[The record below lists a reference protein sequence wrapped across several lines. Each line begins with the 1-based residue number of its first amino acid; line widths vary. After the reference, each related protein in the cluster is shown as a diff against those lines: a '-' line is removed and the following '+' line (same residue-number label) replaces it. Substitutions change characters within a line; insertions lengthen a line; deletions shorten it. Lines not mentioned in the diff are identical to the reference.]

1 VKVTVQHLNDEMHQ
15 WLLDQPRA
23 VLTSHMRCLCD
34 WCGHDWH
41 SAKCTALCRC
51 DTARQRLDDT
61 WRPGV
66 TCEQADQIRLVCW
79 DTGCDGWAA
88 RYAVGVGVAGIRD
101 PARIRRLLYGKGAE

>member
-23 VLTSHMRCLCD
+23 MLTSHMSCLCD

-41 SAKCTALCRC
+41 SAKCTLCRC

-66 TCEQADQIRLVCW
+66 TCEQADQIRLICR

-101 PARIRRLLYGKGAE
+101 PARIRRMLYGKGAE